1 MRKVLTAAMAALLA
15 TTTIGF
21 AQPVTLKLA
30 HFWPMGAGPHKDFTV
45 NWTNE
50 VTECSGGEI
59 TFEFYTAGTQLGNVT
74 KLEDVLRAGLVDIAH
89 GLNHLPRNRFTTA
102 TIMDTPLL
110 AKSAYANSMTLWT
123 LFEEGMISKPYDGI
137 KVLALHAHNAGLI
150 HTKEKAVKTPDD
162 LKGMRI
168 RAPSPAAAMMLEEL
182 GAVPVGV
189 PPGDTYEVIS
199 KGTADG
205 TIFPWEGVA
214 AFKLAEILDHSSD
227 LKLNA
232 ASFWFAMNENKYN
245 ALSDSQRKCI
255 DDASGEKLVK
265 QTGAYWDTWDAPGL
279 EQTKAEGSEIFVP
292 DEAQQAAW
300 TEAMQPVIA
309 KYHEN
314 LKADGFDNVGETYAR
329 AQELM
334 EKYQAEYEAQ

>member
-1 MRKVLTAAMAALLA
+1 M
-15 TTTIGF
+15 
-21 AQPVTLKLA
+21 
-30 HFWPMGAGPHKDFTV
+30 
-45 NWTNE
+45 
-50 VTECSGGEI
+50 
-59 TFEFYTAGTQLGNVT
+59 
-74 KLEDVLRAGLVDIAH
+74 
-89 GLNHLPRNRFTTA
+89 
-102 TIMDTPLL
+102 
-110 AKSAYANSMTLWT
+110 
-123 LFEEGMISKPYDGI
+123 
-137 KVLALHAHNAGLI
+137 LALHAHNAGLI